1 MPNSP
6 RKPVD
11 WTNVVAGLLI
21 AIMPILAGKQVMEYA
36 ISRLEI
42 ESEATRK
49 QIETVG
55 ASLKREIERVD
66 MNSMERRSE
75 SREEMLQLH
84 GLQAREIDANRQDI
98 RDLRGIAR

>member
-1 MPNSP
+1 MANN

-11 WTNVVAGLLI
+11 WTNVIAGLII
-21 AIMPILAGKQVMEYA
+21 AIAPILAGKQVMEYA

-42 ESEATRK
+42 ESKATRD
-49 QIETVG
+49 QIDVMG

-66 MNSMERRSE
+66 MNSIQRRSE

-84 GLQAREIDANRQDI
+84 GIQAREIDANRQDI
-98 RDLRGIAR
+98 RDLRESRR